1 MTPTFVVIF
10 REGRVLRVYASGGE
24 REQRGA
30 GDQMTVEE
38 LDRAVRQLAGAL
50 AQIRD
55 DLVDVE
61 LDPSRALLDQSDL
74 EGLTAARWAVASAM
88 LSQLWEWHRLVDALL
103 ERVAK
108 LRGTRARLRSHQ
120 IVELSELVQRPSI
133 MCVKHDG
140 STRSQEI
147 ALTPAAL
154 VQRMSADLREAKG
167 VLAQIDSAWDTLG
180 PRLRAIGE
188 VIAAT
193 CEFCG
198 QLGEP
203 EPDDFEPARQG
214 LTALGRRL
222 AKDPLSV
229 RPEDVD
235 ALAASAAAAR
245 AKLEAIAGLKDRIG
259 EQLADAREL
268 LGELRLAL
276 NDADAA
282 HAEVVV
288 KIAAS
293 PMRAPISVA
302 GSEAQLGQVVEL
314 AEAAAWGQ
322 AWRALVEWT
331 TRAKSL
337 LAQARRI
344 GADSRA
350 LIAARDELRG
360 RLGGYE
366 AKARRLGL
374 IEDPEVLRAF
384 ECAQEALYTAP
395 TDLEAAEERLLLYQ
409 QALLIDGSL
418 REAQP

>member
-1 MTPTFVVIF
+1 
-10 REGRVLRVYASGGE
+10 
-24 REQRGA
+24 
-30 GDQMTVEE
+30 MTVEE
-38 LDRAVRQLAGAL
+38 LDRAVGQLAGAL
-50 AQIRD
+50 TQIRD

-74 EGLTAARWAVASAM
+74 EGLTAERWAVASAM
-88 LSQLWEWHRLVDALL
+88 LSQLWEWHRLVDAFL

-120 IVELSELVQRPSI
+120 IVELSELVERPSI
-133 MCVKHDG
+133 TYVNHDG
-140 STRSQEI
+140 STRSQKI
-147 ALTPAAL
+147 ALAPAAL
-154 VQRMSADLREAKG
+154 VQRMAADLREAKA

-193 CEFCG
+193 CELCG

-203 EPDDFEPARQG
+203 EPDDFEPARQE

-235 ALAASAAAAR
+235 ALAASAAGAR
-245 AKLEAIAGLKDRIG
+245 AKLAAIAGLKDHIG

-268 LGELRLAL
+268 LGELRLAV

-282 HAEVVV
+282 HAAVVV
-288 KIAAS
+288 KIATP
-293 PMRAPISVA
+293 PMRAPLSIA
-302 GSEAQLGQVVEL
+302 GSEAQFEQAVEL
-314 AEAAAWGQ
+314 AEADAWGQ
-322 AWRALVEWT
+322 AWRALAEWT

-360 RLGGYE
+360 RLVGYE

-374 IEDPEVLRAF
+374 IEDPDVLRAF
-384 ECAQEALYTAP
+384 ECAQKALYTAP

-409 QALLIDGSL
+409 QALLTDGSL
-418 REAQP
+418 REARP